1 MLIYNVNDIV
11 NNSFFLCIR
20 FCSFCCLERACS
32 IFGVS
37 VFNVCEVG
45 FDSPTKLVSGGPR
58 FMVDPTLRHCTFS
71 HGLD

>member
-1 MLIYNVNDIV
+1 M
-11 NNSFFLCIR
+11 FL
-20 FCSFCCLERACS
+20 FCVSVLFVCFLERACS

-37 VFNVCEVG
+37 VFSVCEVG

-58 FMVDPTLRHCTFS
+58 FMVDQTLRHCTFS